1 MVGVELVRSVAVWE
15 LIANTKWTCG
25 KQENINELTTRTQS
39 PCTNWKRKST
49 HITDELIVCYS
60 LFLSRNVSPTVQH
73 FFLPTNLSNY
83 LSLSLKQ
90 AIIVRDGFRK
100 MILVRTWTYCYVL
113 PVRPL
118 LRGNVRPLCQ
128 ENLGD
133 CQRKRQNRYQELPEN
148 GHHVTNDFNQSDL
161 YHSNAS
167 RGLQHTAEHSECQTH
182 RVQAVHVVC
191 HSKSA
196 VVNNR
201 SWSRQRKQTQ
211 DKDETKY

>member
-1 MVGVELVRSVAVWE
+1 M
-15 LIANTKWTCG
+15 
-25 KQENINELTTRTQS
+25 
-39 PCTNWKRKST
+39 NWLYA
-49 HITDELIVCYS
+49 IPF
-60 LFLSRNVSPTVQH
+60 FLSRNISAISVQQY
-73 FFLPTNLSNY
+73 FLPTNISNY

-118 LRGNVRPLCQ
+118 VRGNVRPLCQ

-133 CQRKRQNRYQELPEN
+133 CQRKRKNRYKKLPEN